1 MKKKLLLLMVFS
13 LPFFTIFSQVTYNVT
28 VPEGTNTCYIS
39 GEMNGWTFTEMTKVD
54 AIHYSLTIPGAT
66 TSQVYKYLSGPSWSY
81 EERYANGSWRANRTY
96 SAADVVEKWLAV
108 YVPAAPKI
116 NITVKAR
123 TPWNP
128 TFIHF
133 WGDAASDWPGIIM
146 TQVGDW
152 WEYTFSNVT
161 TMNFIFNNNAG
172 AQTADILTITA
183 NTCFQVNA
191 DNSYSKVDCTSFSS
205 TNTLKNSGINIKSEQ
220 SKISVKYNDGAAK
233 LLIFNVHG
241 ATIFNA
247 EFFENITVE
256 NLKAGLYFLKI
267 NNETFKTIVK

>member
-1 MKKKLLLLMVFS
+1 MKKKLLLSMVFILS
-13 LPFFTIFSQVTYNVT
+13 FFSVIAQVTYNVT
-28 VPEGTNTCYIS
+28 VPNGTNACYIS
-39 GEMNGWTFTEMTKVD
+39 GEMNSWTFTEMSKVD
-54 AIHYSLTIPGAT
+54 ATHYTITIAGAT
-66 TSQVYKYLSGPSWSY
+66 TSQGYKYLSGPSWSY
-81 EERYANGSWRANRTY
+81 EERYANGSWRGNRTY

-116 NITVKAR
+116 NITVRAR

-128 TFIHF
+128 TYIHF
-133 WGDAASDWPGIIM
+133 WGDAASDWPGVVM

-183 NTCFQVNA
+183 NTCFQVNS
-191 DNSYSKVDCTSFSS
+191 DNSYTKVDCSTFSS
-205 TNTLKNSGINIKSEQ
+205 TNSLMNSGVSINSEK
-220 SKISVKYNDGAAK
+220 SKISVKYNDGIAQ
-233 LLIFNVHG
+233 LLIFNVNG
-241 ATIFNA
+241 AMICNT
-247 EFFENITVE
+247 EFRENFSID

-267 NNETFKTIVK
+267 NDQTFKTIVK